1 MCDPADA
8 YLGPSAKMRLAA
20 STVLI
25 ASTLFIVFAK
35 TRKWQGHIGER
46 AISHRIES
54 WQRKKGAP
62 MLRKSFFNP
71 FSALPLAHPAWSIA

>member
-1 MCDPADA
+1 MSIRQISS

-35 TRKWQGHIGER
+35 TRKSQGDIGGTGR
-46 AISHRIES
+46 Y
-54 WQRKKGAP
+54 
-62 MLRKSFFNP
+62 L
-71 FSALPLAHPAWSIA
+71 IA